1 MKSST
6 ASLHTRLT
14 ELRKKPRAFH
24 FSKNP
29 LRNRLVARPAI
40 QAPALPQ
47 TRFPAPLQ
55 RTGAVPSTGP
65 APPPLRRRRRV
76 YLAAGALP
84 LRHDPTAR
92 HRGAGPLSPGKLGL
106 PPGLTWARVAGDKA
120 APTKGAES
128 ERAGGGA
135 PGGGGGG
142 RSGRRDRFNMA
153 VRGAWRGPAGRW
165 RRAAVT
171 CGEPRPP
178 PATAELEA
186 ADRERVRRV
195 PLSRPRRG
203 CPLGD

>member
-29 LRNRLVARPAI
+29 LINRLVARPAI

-47 TRFPAPLQ
+47 TRFAAPLQ

-65 APPPLRRRRRV
+65 APPPLRRRRV

-135 PGGGGGG
+135 RRVAGPAAGAGGGTALIWRCAGRGVARPVGGGG
-142 RSGRRDRFNMA
+142 RPL
-153 VRGAWRGPAGRW
+153 PAGS
-165 RRAAVT
+165 RA
-171 CGEPRPP
+171 
-178 PATAELEA
+178 L
-186 ADRERVRRV
+186 
-195 PLSRPRRG
+195 LRPRRSWRRRIVREWG
-203 CPLGD
+203 ECRSPGRGGAAR